1 MLKKIAL
8 SIGFV
13 IVIIIAFLYWFITSI
28 LPSSKVE
35 NIELISPQQIAYIA
49 NGLEQNRGKI
59 LAVVTSTDVM
69 GSSGKSTG
77 YELTELSRAYYV
89 FTSNGFE
96 VDIASPMGG
105 NPPVVIDDDDMA
117 EFDFAFLNDSIA
129 QNKAKNTLA
138 MKDVKPD
145 EYEAIYF
152 VGGKGAMFDFP
163 ENQFI
168 QNAVRELYESGK
180 TIGAI
185 CHGPAALVNVALSD
199 GSALIANKTVSSF
212 TNDEELFLI
221 PNAKDIFPFMLESKL
236 REQGANIALGKT
248 YLRQVSHDDN
258 LITGQ
263 NPWSIWKTA
272 EAIVKQIGYEP
283 IRRKISANERAVTV
297 LNQYHN
303 VGFDKAKQQ
312 LNAFKSDPLT
322 PIDKELIA
330 THSILAVMSGEYTN
344 AFNILRLLHTSRD

>member
-1 MLKKIAL
+1 M
-8 SIGFV
+8 
-13 IVIIIAFLYWFITSI
+13 
-28 LPSSKVE
+28 
-35 NIELISPQQIAYIA
+35 
-49 NGLEQNRGKI
+49 
-59 LAVVTSTDVM
+59 
-69 GSSGKSTG
+69 
-77 YELTELSRAYYV
+77 
-89 FTSNGFE
+89 
-96 VDIASPMGG
+96 
-105 NPPVVIDDDDMA
+105 
-117 EFDFAFLNDSIA
+117 
-129 QNKAKNTLA
+129 
-138 MKDVKPD
+138 
-145 EYEAIYF
+145 
-152 VGGKGAMFDFP
+152 
-163 ENQFI
+163 
-168 QNAVRELYESGK
+168 
-180 TIGAI
+180 
-185 CHGPAALVNVALSD
+185 
-199 GSALIANKTVSSF
+199 
-212 TNDEELFLI
+212 
-221 PNAKDIFPFMLESKL
+221 